1 MTLPNRLRSLWMLA
15 FLALYPNVAIAS
27 SSGPG
32 HDAAFREGWSLLQKE
47 RYTEA
52 SEVLAGI
59 PPAEFD
65 LGDYVVYFRGK
76 AAARVG
82 KRTEAVELL
91 RILGENFSTSPLL
104 PYLRH
109 EVAYAAALD
118 NDAAAA
124 REAFGLSQGK
134 VSGSRRKAEGG
145 YVAAFLASKGGPTAE
160 AATLH
165 LENFSEYAAREA
177 GILSFERLWEWRAN
191 GLLAGWDLSPGFY
204 AKFAKAAARAG
215 ETERARALFD
225 EAIHRFP
232 PSGEFFALIL
242 DYAEFH
248 RKQGET
254 AEAAALLEKHLADA
268 PPAFRSEGRF
278 LQARVEWKAG
288 RLAEARK
295 EFLEIAEGSAL
306 PGTSERARYLAA
318 WIAEDEG
325 DLAGAAESFG
335 RLLGARDDSIRQ
347 EALFRFAY
355 DLYLTG
361 RHAEAIAAFEVG
373 ENGGGGTV
381 ERARHRYWKAR
392 ALRDAGRG
400 AEAAPIF
407 ADLAGDA
414 FAGVYALFAVSARGD
429 EMFRFLNASS
439 TGETK
444 ACGEERERLWARIRK
459 ADWGPA
465 DAEKVRRAERLT
477 LLGVIEYAVLEAER
491 VDRAAARRAI
501 GTGGTP
507 GIFRYLAGDLRG
519 GIYETSNVPL
529 DPMHPGLV
537 DRIQYPLAPEF
548 LADCDRRRSG
558 IDPLVLHAVIR
569 QESRFQPDA
578 LSSAGAVGLMQLM
591 PRTAAEAARKEKMRK
606 PGRRELLRPD
616 VNIRLGAAY
625 LSRLVKGYRGD
636 YFRAVAAYNAGE
648 AAVER
653 WWKRANGDPAAFL
666 EGVNYKETRFYLR
679 RVFLNLLQ
687 YYRIYRPEMFARY
700 FPKPPAGG
708 KKAGDAVPPPPPSG
722 PADNVLSTPPNP
734 EAVPIGPPPA
744 SDGTLDNRG
753 LHLLRVSV
761 RNGRDE
767 KREEVGPAGR
777 KGGGEET
784 REPAGLPPVRLVPP
798 PCPLLLHTPEPLER
812 LPPFSGSPQKPD
824 QRDLRAEI
832 VRGKAQDL
840 FLDRQGLFEKPLA
853 AECLASPIEDVP
865 RLDRVVLAQVKIHK
879 I

>member
-1 MTLPNRLRSLWMLA
+1 MLV
-15 FLALYPNVAIAS
+15 FLALCPNFAIAS
-27 SSGPG
+27 ASAPA

-47 RYTEA
+47 RYPEA
-52 SEVLAGI
+52 DAALSGI

-82 KRTEAVELL
+82 KRTEAVALL
-91 RILGENFSTSPLL
+91 RILGEKFSDSPLL

-124 REAFGLSQGK
+124 REAFALSRGK
-134 VSGSRRKAEGG
+134 VGGSRQKAEEG
-145 YVAAFLASKGGPTAE
+145 YVAAFLASEEGPTVE

-165 LENFSEYAAREA
+165 LENFSAYAARDA
-177 GILSFERLWEWRAN
+177 GILSFERLWEWRAD

-215 ETERARALFD
+215 EAERARALFE
-225 EAIHRFP
+225 EAILRFP
-232 PSGEFFALIL
+232 PSGEFFSLIL
-242 DYAEFH
+242 EYAEFH
-248 RKQGET
+248 RKQGGT
-254 AEAAALLEKHLADA
+254 SEAAALLETHLADA
-268 PPAFRSEGRF
+268 PPAFRSEARF
-278 LQARVEWKAG
+278 LQARVAWKAG

-295 EFLEIAEGSAL
+295 EFLEIAEGSTL

-325 DLAGAAESFG
+325 DLAGATESFG

-347 EALFRFAY
+347 ESLFRFAY
-355 DLYLTG
+355 GLYLAG

-392 ALRDAGRG
+392 ALRDADRG

-414 FAGVYALFAVSARGD
+414 FAGIYALFAISAQGD
-429 EMFRFLNASS
+429 ETFRFLNASS
-439 TGETK
+439 TGETE

-477 LLGVIEYAVLEAER
+477 LLGVVEYAVLEASL

-501 GTGGTP
+501 GTDGTP
-507 GIFRYLAGDLRG
+507 GIFRYLAGDLKG
-519 GIYETSNVPL
+519 GINETSNIPL

-558 IDPLVLHAVIR
+558 IDPLVLHALIR
-569 QESRFQPDA
+569 QESRFQSDV
-578 LSSAGAVGLMQLM
+578 LSPAGAVGLMQLM
-591 PRTAAEAARKEKMRK
+591 PRTAAEAARKEKMPK
-606 PGRRELLRPD
+606 PGRRELLRPA

-625 LSRLVKGYRGD
+625 LSRLVKGYHGD

-648 AAVER
+648 AAVDR

-700 FPKPPAGG
+700 FPRRPAGG
-708 KKAGDAVPPPPPSG
+708 MKAIGAVPPPPPAE
-722 PADNVLSTPPNP
+722 PADNVLSTPPTP
-734 EAVPIGPPPA
+734 EAAPNEPPPPPPPA
-744 SDGTLDNRG
+744 
-753 LHLLRVSV
+753 
-761 RNGRDE
+761 
-767 KREEVGPAGR
+767 
-777 KGGGEET
+777 
-784 REPAGLPPVRLVPP
+784 
-798 PCPLLLHTPEPLER
+798 
-812 LPPFSGSPQKPD
+812 
-824 QRDLRAEI
+824 
-832 VRGKAQDL
+832 GK
-840 FLDRQGLFEKPLA
+840 
-853 AECLASPIEDVP
+853 
-865 RLDRVVLAQVKIHK
+865 
-879 I
+879 